1 MEIKT
6 FSKADE
12 KIYYEKLDNGLEVY
26 LYPTNKTKNFY
37 VTISVKYGANVTKYK
52 NEKEIIDVI
61 PGSAH
66 FLEHKVMA
74 LSENEEISKRINDL
88 GSIANAWTSYYGT
101 NYNIFG
107 SINLRENLKLL
118 LDIFYNTNI
127 NDKSVEEE
135 KGIIAEEIDMYKD
148 QLDGLLSQKLFNNL
162 FHNSYVKNTVLGER
176 SDIEKITA
184 EHLNQIYNDFYAT
197 NNTFII
203 VCGDFNENEVIEDIK
218 EYMKN
223 VKVKTTPVP
232 KRIKKKDLPTVGVL
246 YEEFDK
252 KVSIPRVKYAIKI
265 DKNLFGIKDETILK
279 YYIGMILSSNLS
291 TTSKLFEK
299 YKNEDI
305 VVNMS
310 FGVNIID
317 DYLIISIN
325 ALCKDE
331 SKFLERIEKDIKK
344 LSIGKEEFERKKK
357 SILKSVII
365 DFDSIEEIEYNIATS
380 LMIDGQ
386 IDFDIYN
393 SVNNMDF
400 SNCQNV
406 IDTIVDNI
414 KNDNIS
420 VIKTIK

>member
-6 FSKADE
+6 FSKVDE
-12 KIYYEKLDNGLEVY
+12 KIYYEKLENGLEVY

-37 VTISVKYGANVTKYK
+37 VTISVKYGANVTRYK
-52 NEKEIIDVI
+52 NENETIDII

-88 GSIANAWTSYYGT
+88 GSLANAWTSYYGT

-127 NDKSVEEE
+127 NEKNVEEE
-135 KGIIAEEIDMYKD
+135 KGIIGEEIDMYKD

-162 FHNSYVKNTVLGER
+162 FHDSYIKNTVLGER

-184 EHLNQIYNDFYAT
+184 KHLNQIYNDFYAT

-203 VCGDFNENEVIEDIK
+203 VCGDFDENEVLEDIK
-218 EYMKN
+218 EYMKK
-223 VKVKTTPVP
+223 VKVKKTKVP
-232 KRIKKKDLPTVGVL
+232 KRIKKKDLSTVGVL

-279 YYIGMILSSNLS
+279 YYIGMILSTNLS
-291 TTSKLFEK
+291 ATSKLFER
-299 YKNEDI
+299 YKSEGI

-317 DYLIISIN
+317 DYLIISIS
-325 ALCKDE
+325 ALCKDDI
-331 SKFLERIEKDIKK
+331 KFIENIEKDIKK
-344 LSIGKEEFERKKK
+344 LVIGKEEFERKKK
-357 SILKSVII
+357 SILKSVIV

-380 LMIDGQ
+380 LMMDGE

-400 SNCQNV
+400 DNCQNV
-406 IDTIVDNI
+406 IDTIVNNI
-414 KNDNIS
+414 KPDNIS